1 MKEHAG
7 FFERMALSI
16 SNWSEKWFPDSYVFA
31 LLGVLIVAVAAWS
44 IGAPA
49 SSISGAFGDGFWSL
63 IPFTLQMTM
72 LIICGYVVSVSK
84 PIEKL
89 IMRVAQ
95 IPKDGRMA
103 LVLVAF
109 VSLSISLVQWAM
121 STVLTALLVIAL
133 AKRKDLNM
141 DYRAAAAAA
150 FVGMGATWALGL
162 SSSAAQIQA
171 NKDSLP
177 ENIYQLTG
185 VIPFSET
192 IFLWQSG
199 VMVIVLIVLSMAIAY
214 WSAPKG
220 KNVKTLADFGIQ
232 FESDAHAQALNEH
245 ASAKNSTMTVEAEDK
260 DSSRSLSAADI
271 AVDSPQE
278 KQKTRPGDWLETS
291 PLLTILVALIGVW
304 WIYNQFVIHD
314 PMVAISN
321 LNTYNFIFLMLGLI
335 LHGTPRNF
343 LNAVYKAVPACAG
356 VLIQFPLYGS
366 IAYMM
371 TKAVNVDGHS
381 VSHYI
386 ANFFVSIS
394 NQDTFPV
401 IMGIYS
407 AVLGFFVPS
416 GGGKWII
423 EAPYVMQAANDLK
436 VHLGW
441 SVQVYNAAEALPNF
455 INPFFMLPMLGILKL
470 KAKDVIGFTVTQMI
484 FHIPV
489 VLFLLWILGRTLT
502 YVPPMFVN

>member
-1 MKEHAG
+1 MMEQHSG
-7 FFERMALSI
+7 VFERMAIRI

-31 LLGVLIVAVAAWS
+31 LLGVIIVAIAALL

-49 SSISGAFGDGFWSL
+49 ISISAAFGDGFWSL

-72 LIICGYVVSVSK
+72 LIVCGYVVSVSK
-84 PIEKL
+84 PVEKMIRGL
-89 IMRVAQ
+89 AK
-95 IPKDGRMA
+95 IPKDGRTAIVMIA
-103 LVLVAF
+103 LL
-109 VSLSISLVQWAM
+109 SLLISLIQWAM

-162 SSSAAQIQA
+162 SSSAAQLQA

-185 VIPFSET
+185 VIPFSQT
-192 IFLWQSG
+192 IFLWQSI
-199 VMVIVLIVLSMAIAY
+199 VIVLVLIVLSLAIAY

-220 KNVKTLADFGIQ
+220 PHVKTIQDFGLQ
-232 FESDAHAQALNEH
+232 FDEESLTTQPN
-245 ASAKNSTMTVEAEDK
+245 K
-260 DSSRSLSAADI
+260 DQQDVI
-271 AVDSPQE
+271 
-278 KQKTRPGDWLETS
+278 KRPGDWLETS
-291 PLLTILVALIGVW
+291 PWLTIIVSVIGLF
-304 WIYNQFVIHD
+304 WIYAEFTTKD
-314 PMVAISN
+314 PMIAISN
-321 LNTYNFIFLMLGLI
+321 LNTYNFLFLILGLM
-335 LHGTPRNF
+335 LHGTPRSF
-343 LNAVYKAVPACAG
+343 LNAVYKAVPACSG

-371 TKAVNVDGHS
+371 TKAINVEGHS

-386 ANFFVSIS
+386 ASFFVSIS
-394 NQDTFPV
+394 NQETFPV

-484 FHIPV
+484 FHIPI
-489 VLFLLWILGRTLT
+489 VLFLLWLLGRTLT
-502 YVPPMFVN
+502 YVAPQL